1 MCHSSSAQDLI
12 DAVQAEGVVEKR
24 ELAGLEP
31 VEGQAIRG
39 REGLM
44 TVWTL

>member
-12 DAVQAEGVVEKR
+12 DAVQAEGVVEKP

-44 TVWTL
+44 TVWRL

>member
-12 DAVQAEGVVEKR
+12 DAVQAEGVVEKPQ
-24 ELAGLEP
+24 LAGLEQ
-31 VEGQAIRG
+31 VEGQVIRG

-44 TVWTL
+44 TGWTL